1 MSYPLEE
8 LGRNTLNAR
17 LDGRTVVTDDTASM
31 FAAVDGDALAT
42 KGNARIAPT
51 HYTNWLT

>member
-17 LDGRTVVTDDTASM
+17 PDGRTVVTDDTAGM
-31 FAAVDGDALAT
+31 FAAVDGDALTT
-42 KGNARIAPT
+42 KGDARIAPT
-51 HYTNWLT
+51 HYTNWLA